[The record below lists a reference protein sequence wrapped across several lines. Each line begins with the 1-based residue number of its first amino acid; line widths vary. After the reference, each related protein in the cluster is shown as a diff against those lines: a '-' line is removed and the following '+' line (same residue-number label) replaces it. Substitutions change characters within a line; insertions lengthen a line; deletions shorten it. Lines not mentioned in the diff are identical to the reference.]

1 MNSSTTH
8 SVLSSSFSRFQL
20 ISNVVSTGGFRTG
33 RIAVESTLALVVALS
48 FGAECV
54 HAAPLAPPT
63 STASSFEQS
72 PAKANGLLARRK
84 PGRVA
89 SSMLD
94 YPRKAPVQGAKG
106 PAERQDILGTVL
118 VKFRDEMRVRAASID
133 SPNVVSL
140 SNFSDKVGGVD
151 SLAQF
156 TSILAENHASARQ
169 WLALSADKLAA
180 MEDRAATRSGHAQ
193 PDLAGFVEICG
204 VDDAELLNV
213 ARLLND
219 LDCVEFVTIPTVPQA
234 AQCADPAAPPCE
246 EAPAGGPPYFE
257 GCIDDTCCQ
266 LVSGTVGFEYCSD
279 YAQAPTNTGWDIS
292 CAALANMT
300 CNSTPYDF
308 ANPDRPTPGPGF
320 VYDPCFYDATNPPDF
335 TLAAFDDVYDFFQF
349 GTCFVAHTDRGCR
362 DAPCCQAICTV
373 DPACCGAGW
382 DVDCANYA
390 ISGLIG
396 ACPPPPTPVAETPD
410 LTPQETGAGLQG
422 YQFYIQGE
430 RRAEANVDVVP
441 GQTWLGATTQGGAI
455 GFDGQGLDLAAFD
468 EFQNL
473 IWQYYQNEI
482 PDTNPFL
489 AGQGIRVGVVDTSAY
504 LSHED
509 FILSGPAKNPSTFWD
524 GPLLETPRVIGEEGQ
539 TMILVNQ
546 GAISVDHGTMA
557 LGVALAADNGFGVT
571 GIASKAQGYFFPTV
585 SIEEG
590 FRAQNAVASAL
601 EFFEVGDI
609 LNFPWTAGF
618 GRPISAD
625 LGYWTLLRF
634 SSDLGITCLIA
645 AGDDNSQVTV
655 DDGETED
662 CGATLVGSVLPGN
675 LVQGTLDPSFYP
687 GFTVSERAWSQSSTT
702 NPLSVLRT
710 GLFTSVMSNY
720 TPPENPI
727 EDTSVDCSGW
737 GWAVCTTGTPD
748 GAFGAAIVVGEND
761 VPPGGLP
768 SEADQLRTYT
778 QLFGGTSAAS
788 AMMTGVAARVQGFA
802 KQVYGTALAPEQ
814 VRGVMGG
821 NVFLQHPCSGQTG
834 EAASQGPDT
843 CRGGPCGDPVPCD
856 EWNRHEVVGFPNMTN
871 LVVSVLSGNFF
882 DGNEIGI
889 RVITGLRVAG
899 YSFSPFLVRAL
910 DNNYLRMQ
918 TERGRAG
925 QVEEGLTYLAT
936 GGTTDVLVDL
946 LPNIQL
952 PETTVNS
959 LGIGYVSRATRN
971 FVFAGAFVRN
981 WEMNRYEFIGAELLT
996 TLPAPYGYDLPIVG
1010 DYNPYLNSATGKVQ
1024 MRLWTCSLGV
1034 ARSFEVWHDLIEI
1047 RVNDPLIPVP

>member
-1 MNSSTTH
+1 M
-8 SVLSSSFSRFQL
+8 LSRCFSRSHL
-20 ISNVVSTGGFRTG
+20 ISSLIRQSVGTHGVRSG
-33 RIAVESTLALVVALS
+33 RIAVETTLGLVVALG

-63 STASSFEQS
+63 TAATKFEQS

-89 SSMLD
+89 SAMLD
-94 YPRKAPVQGAKG
+94 FPRKAPVAGAIG

-133 SPNVVSL
+133 SPNVLSL
-140 SNFSDKVGGVD
+140 NNVGDIVDGSD

-156 TSILAENHASARQ
+156 TSILAENHATARQ
-169 WLALSADKLAA
+169 WFAMSADKLAA
-180 MEDRAATRSGHAQ
+180 MEDRAATRSGYAQ

-219 LDCVEFVTIPTVPQA
+219 LACVEFVTIPAVPQA

-246 EAPAGGPPYFE
+246 AAPAGAPPYFE
-257 GCIDDTCCQ
+257 GCIDDACCQ
-266 LVSGTVGFEYCSD
+266 LVAGTPGFEYCSD
-279 YAQAPTNTGWDIS
+279 YAQPPANTGWDVS

-300 CNSTPYDF
+300 CNGTPYDF

-335 TLAAFDDVYDFFQF
+335 TIAAFDDVYDFFQL
-349 GTCFVAHTDRGCR
+349 GPCFVAHTERGCR
-362 DAPCCQAICTV
+362 EAPCCQAICTV
-373 DPACCGAGW
+373 DPACCNATW

-396 ACPPPPTPVAETPD
+396 ACPPPPTPEADSPD
-410 LTPQETGAGLQG
+410 LTPNETDAGLQG
-422 YQFYIQGE
+422 YQFYIQGS
-430 RRAEANVDVVP
+430 RRAQVNVDVVP
-441 GQTWLGATTQGGAI
+441 GQTWLGAAQQGGEI
-455 GFDGQGLDLAAFD
+455 GLDGQGLDLAAFD

-482 PDTNPFL
+482 PDTNPYL
-489 AGQGIRVGVVDTSAY
+489 AGQGIRIGVVDTAAY
-504 LSHED
+504 INHED
-509 FILSGPAKNPSTFWD
+509 FILSGQAKNPSTFWD
-524 GPLLETPRVIGEEGQ
+524 GPLLDTPRVIGEAGQ

-557 LGVALAADNGFGVT
+557 LGVSLAADNGIGVT
-571 GIASKAQGYFFPTV
+571 GVASKAQGYFFPTV
-585 SIEEG
+585 SIEQG

-609 LNFPWTAGF
+609 LNFPWTVGYR
-618 GRPISAD
+618 RPISAD

-634 SSDLGITCLIA
+634 STDLGITCLIA
-645 AGDDNSQVTV
+645 AGDDNASVTV
-655 DDGETED
+655 DAGETED

-675 LVQGTLDPSFYP
+675 IIEGTLDPNSTP
-687 GFTVSERAWSQSSTT
+687 GFTVSERAWSQSSVT
-702 NPLSVLRT
+702 NPLSVVRT
-710 GLFTSVMSNY
+710 GLFTSAMSSY
-720 TPPENPI
+720 SPAGDAI
-727 EDTSVDCSGW
+727 EDTTVDCSGW
-737 GWAVCTTGTPD
+737 GWAVCSTGTPN
-748 GAFGAAIVVGEND
+748 GEFGAAIVVGEND
-761 VPPGGLP
+761 VPPGGIA
-768 SEADQLRTYT
+768 SEADQLRSYT

-802 KQVYGTALAPEQ
+802 KQVYGTALTPEQ

-821 NVFLQHPCSGQTG
+821 NVFLQHPCSGQEG
-834 EAASQGPDT
+834 DDLSQGPDT

-871 LVVSVLSGNFF
+871 LVVSVLSGDFF

-899 YSFSPFLVRAL
+899 YSFSPFLVRAE
-910 DNNYLRMQ
+910 DNNFLRME
-918 TERGRAG
+918 TVRARAG

-936 GGTTDVLVDL
+936 GATTDVLVDL

-952 PETTVNS
+952 PQTSVNS
-959 LGIGYVSRATRN
+959 LGITYVSRATRN
-971 FVFAGAFVRN
+971 FVFSGAFVRN

-996 TLPAPYGYDLPIVG
+996 TTAATYEFDLPVVG
-1010 DYNPYLNSATGKVQ
+1010 DYNPYLNSATGKAE

-1034 ARSFEVWHDLIEI
+1034 ARSFEVWHDLIEV